1 MEKLKNITE
10 LSKSLNLINPKTNKS
25 NNYIIRY
32 WEKEFK
38 QIKPVFINK
47 RRYYT
52 EKQVEIIK
60 MIKFLL
66 KDQGM
71 TISGVKN
78 VLKSSINSLDDNN
91 SYSLK
96 ADYFRKKIKI
106 KSKKILDKI
115 KKLKRN
121 GKKIS
126 YKSQNGSREQ
136 S

>member
-10 LSKSLNLINPKTNKS
+10 LSKSLDLINPKTNKS

-71 TISGVKN
+71 TISGVKS

-96 ADYFRKKIKI
+96 TDYFRKKIKI

-115 KKLKRN
+115 KRLK
-121 GKKIS
+121 KKWPKNHI
-126 YKSQNGSREQ
+126 
-136 S
+136 

>member
-10 LSKSLNLINPKTNKS
+10 LSKLLNLINPKTNKS

-38 QIKPVFINK
+38 QVKPVFINK

-96 ADYFRKKIKI
+96 ADYFKKKIKI

-121 GKKIS
+121 GKKIT
-126 YKSQNGSREQ
+126 YKS
-136 S
+136 

>member
-10 LSKSLNLINPKTNKS
+10 LSKLLNLINKKTNKS

-38 QIKPVFINK
+38 QVKPVFINK

-121 GKKIS
+121 GKKIT
-126 YKSQNGSREQ
+126 YKS
-136 S
+136 